1 MKTTTS
7 NNFRLGIFVAA
18 GTAIL
23 VAALYLI
30 GSNRS
35 IFSNTIKISS
45 QFYNVNGLMAG
56 NNVRYAGIDIGTV
69 DKIMIENDSSVNV
82 YMVIEKK
89 HAKFI
94 RKNAVASVGTD
105 GLMGNKL
112 ININP
117 GSQTSPLI
125 QNGDVIASLRP
136 VENDEMIRT
145 LNTTNEN
152 LEAIT
157 NDLRNFTSRLNKD
170 KGILKLIEDSV
181 AAENVRATLGAIRNA
196 AENANQITLQLNR
209 LATGLN
215 NGEGL
220 AGALLKD
227 TVMTFE
233 LQAAL
238 KNLQQATDSINKISA
253 DMSAFSGRLNDED
266 GLLYA
271 VTSDSLLTGNVKEGI
286 ANLRTSTILLNENLK
301 AMRKNFLFR
310 KYFRT
315 QQGTQ
320 NLNRIT
326 SDSDSVSVR

>member
-18 GTAIL
+18 GTAVL
-23 VAALYLI
+23 VMALYLI

-89 HAKFI
+89 HAGFI
-94 RKNAVASVGTD
+94 RKNAIASVGTD

-117 GSQTSPLI
+117 GSRTAPLI

-181 AAENVRATLGAIRNA
+181 SAENIRLTLEAIRKA
-196 AENANQITLQLNR
+196 AMNANDITLQLNR

-227 TVMTFE
+227 TIMSFE
-233 LQAAL
+233 LKAAL
-238 KNLQQATDSINKISA
+238 RNLEQATDSINKISA
-253 DMSAFSGRLNDED
+253 DMSDFSGRLNDKD
-266 GLLYA
+266 GLLYV
-271 VTSDSLLTGNVKEGI
+271 VTSDSVLTGNVKEGI
-286 ANLRTSTILLNENLK
+286 ANLKTSTLLLNENLK

-310 KYFRT
+310 KYFRK
-315 QQGTQ
+315 QADQAG
-320 NLNRIT
+320 NIIL
-326 SDSDSVSVR
+326 DSDSGLVR

>member
-18 GTAIL
+18 GTAVL
-23 VAALYLI
+23 VMALYLI

-89 HAKFI
+89 HAGFI

-117 GSQTSPLI
+117 GSRTAPLI

-181 AAENVRATLGAIRNA
+181 SAENIRLTLEAIRKA
-196 AENANQITLQLNR
+196 AMNANDITLQLNR

-227 TVMTFE
+227 TIMSFE
-233 LQAAL
+233 LKAAL
-238 KNLQQATDSINKISA
+238 RNLEQATDSINKISA
-253 DMSAFSGRLNDED
+253 DMSDFSGRLNDKD

-286 ANLRTSTILLNENLK
+286 ANLKTSTLLLNENLK

-310 KYFRT
+310 KYFRK
-315 QQGTQ
+315 QADQAG
-320 NLNRIT
+320 NIIL
-326 SDSDSVSVR
+326 DSDSGLVR

>member
-18 GTAIL
+18 GTAVL
-23 VAALYLI
+23 VMALYLI

-89 HAKFI
+89 HAGFI

-117 GSQTSPLI
+117 GSRTAPLI
-125 QNGDVIASLRP
+125 QNGDVIVSLRP

-181 AAENVRATLGAIRNA
+181 SAENIRLTLEAIRKA
-196 AENANQITLQLNR
+196 AVNANDITLQLNR

-227 TVMTFE
+227 TIMSFE
-233 LQAAL
+233 LKAAL
-238 KNLQQATDSINKISA
+238 RNLEQATDSINKISA
-253 DMSAFSGRLNDED
+253 DMSDFSGRLNDKD

-286 ANLRTSTILLNENLK
+286 ANLKTSTLLLNENLK

-310 KYFRT
+310 KYFRK
-315 QQGTQ
+315 QADQAG
-320 NLNRIT
+320 NIIL
-326 SDSDSVSVR
+326 DSDSGLVR

>member
-18 GTAIL
+18 GTAVL
-23 VAALYLI
+23 VMALYLI

-89 HAKFI
+89 HAGFI
-94 RKNAVASVGTD
+94 RKNAIASVGTD

-117 GSQTSPLI
+117 GSRTAPLI
-125 QNGDVIASLRP
+125 QNGDVIISLRP

-157 NDLRNFTSRLNKD
+157 NDLRNFTGRLNKD

-181 AAENVRATLGAIRNA
+181 SAENIRLTLEAIRKA
-196 AENANQITLQLNR
+196 AVNANEITIQLNR
-209 LATGLN
+209 MAAGLN

-220 AGALLKD
+220 AGTLLKD
-227 TVMTFE
+227 TVMPLE
-233 LQAAL
+233 LKTAL
-238 KNLQQATDSINKISA
+238 RNLQQATDSINKISA
-253 DMSAFSGRLNDED
+253 DMSEFSGRLNDKE
-266 GLLYA
+266 GLIYA

-286 ANLRTSTILLNENLK
+286 ANLKTSTLLLNENLK

-310 KYFRT
+310 KYFRK
-315 QQGTQ
+315 QAVNQD
-320 NLNRIT
+320 NII
-326 SDSDSVSVR
+326 SDSDSGSVR

>member
-18 GTAIL
+18 GTAVL
-23 VAALYLI
+23 VMALYLI

-89 HAKFI
+89 HAGFI
-94 RKNAVASVGTD
+94 RKNAIASVGTD

-117 GSQTSPLI
+117 GSRTAPLI

-181 AAENVRATLGAIRNA
+181 SAENIRLTLEAIRKA
-196 AENANQITLQLNR
+196 AMNANDITLQLNR

-227 TVMTFE
+227 TIMSFE
-233 LQAAL
+233 LKAAL
-238 KNLQQATDSINKISA
+238 RNLEQATDSINKISA
-253 DMSAFSGRLNDED
+253 DMSDFSGRLNDKD

-286 ANLRTSTILLNENLK
+286 ANLKTSTLLLNENLK

-310 KYFRT
+310 KYFRK
-315 QQGTQ
+315 QADQAG
-320 NLNRIT
+320 NIIL
-326 SDSDSVSVR
+326 DSDSGLVR

>member
-18 GTAIL
+18 GTAVL
-23 VAALYLI
+23 VIALYLI

-89 HAKFI
+89 HAGFI

-117 GSQTSPLI
+117 GSRTAPLI

-181 AAENVRATLGAIRNA
+181 SAENIRLTLEAIRKA
-196 AENANQITLQLNR
+196 AMNANDITLQLNR

-227 TVMTFE
+227 TIMSFE
-233 LQAAL
+233 LKAAL
-238 KNLQQATDSINKISA
+238 RNLEQATDSINKISA
-253 DMSAFSGRLNDED
+253 DMSDFSGRLNDKD

-286 ANLRTSTILLNENLK
+286 ANLKTSTLLLNENLK

-310 KYFRT
+310 KYFRK
-315 QQGTQ
+315 QADQAG
-320 NLNRIT
+320 NIIL
-326 SDSDSVSVR
+326 DSDSGLVR

>member
-18 GTAIL
+18 GTAVL
-23 VAALYLI
+23 VMALYLI

-89 HAKFI
+89 HAGFI

-117 GSQTSPLI
+117 GSRTAPLI
-125 QNGDVIASLRP
+125 QNGDVIVSLRP

-181 AAENVRATLGAIRNA
+181 SAENIRLTLEAVRKA
-196 AENANQITLQLNR
+196 AANANEITIQLNR
-209 LATGLN
+209 MATGLN

-227 TVMTFE
+227 TIMTQD
-233 LQAAL
+233 LKSAL

-253 DMSAFSGRLNDED
+253 DMSEFSGRLNDKE
-266 GLLYA
+266 GLIYA

-286 ANLRTSTILLNENLK
+286 ANLKTSTILLNENLK

-310 KYFRT
+310 KYFRK
-315 QQGTQ
+315 QAENSG
-320 NLNRIT
+320 NVISN
-326 SDSDSVSVR
+326 SDSGSVR